1 MTSSLISRLDAAI
14 GDGIEA
20 TVQLK
25 HRARL
30 RRLGRGHTLEPNGD
44 GLWAAG
50 DPPPRPGCALQVLI
64 DGAEALP
71 EVARA
76 IEGARRSVHMTG
88 WHVAPYFEL
97 VRGERPDPF
106 RLGWN
111 ELTGEQLDAPG
122 MPGAAGARTVQ
133 VVRTIS
139 DGMYDRVPHGDFRI
153 LESYVR
159 ALRGAQ
165 RLIYLENQ
173 FLWAPEIVSI

>member
-76 IEGARRSVHMTG
+76 IEGARRSVHITG

-97 VRGERPDPF
+97 VRGERPVV
-106 RLGWN
+106 LGALLAEAAERVDVRVLVWA
-111 ELTGEQLDAPG
+111 GAPVPVTRRARRSRG
-122 MPGAAGARTVQ
+122 PSATSPGARGSGASPT
-133 VVRTIS
+133 
-139 DGMYDRVPHGDFRI
+139 
-153 LESYVR
+153 L
-159 ALRGAQ
+159 A
-165 RLIYLENQ
+165 
-173 FLWAPEIVSI
+173 SIPSTATTRRRS